1 MENNQNVDL
10 IRKMLSLVESTN
22 LKAQSIISEEEITS
36 TPEVEVDE
44 QVTQAAKGGAEVLA
58 GVLAA
63 EKGLFQTF
71 KNEIPALS
79 KFKNADEAISALKN
93 GEMATA
99 DAFKIVK
106 QANKVPEIAA
116 KLRGFLT
123 DSKSFQDIAKKVY
136 PKGTVMP
143 ANAQNLKL
151 AQDTLTKTYGMSAS
165 EAEAALKTAFQKAS
179 GGTGKSVSAF
189 KGVKGGNP
197 ALNPNTLKGSSPE
210 VSKFVS
216 QNVVKP
222 AEEVAKGAN
231 FFSKIGDKGAELARK
246 AAEQIRKF
254 KPDVFERL
262 KRLKGR
268 LSAKQLALYGL
279 AGWGIYEL
287 LKGAFDSDGKNANGI
302 IPACIANLEGVE
314 FVIGTGDVA
323 VAKIAEGIDQKSSG
337 HDGLFFWP
345 NGRAISGDGQVRG
358 SYYCKGTSGGP
369 SDIAA
374 KLQEQSSFIDA
385 AKAAKAQTAK
395 ENGDFSKYANIH
407 IDWDGEKKTEITPN
421 PKPKPS
427 PYKPCAK
434 LPFTYGCKNDMIRE
448 MQVCLGLPK
457 NMQTGNYGPKTQALL
472 KEKGYDLSGGIIKQ
486 TYDAVL
492 ADCGQERKRLK
503 IEPIEPIKLAGIKP
517 IPSTLNIKLP
527 EVTRLIQMN
536 PQPVDL
542 YKVMKDAGY
551 IKGDT
556 EGTPLEDGTTL
567 PPTRRV
573 KYKGPDLDGET
584 LGKLDTIISRMDYT
598 RIKQKIDKRYGDK
611 YVWLQN

>member
-58 GVLAA
+58 SVLAA

-79 KFKNADEAISALKN
+79 KFKNADEAISALKS

-116 KLRGFLT
+116 KLRGFLS

-151 AQDTLTKTYGMSAS
+151 AQDTLTKTYGMSAA

-222 AEEVAKGAN
+222 AEEVAKGAGLL
-231 FFSKIGDKGAELARK
+231 SKIGDRGAELARK

-254 KPDVFERL
+254 KPDVFARL
-262 KRLKGR
+262 SKLKGR

-279 AGWGIYEL
+279 AGYGIYEL
-287 LKGAFDSDGKNANGI
+287 LKGAFNSDGKNANGI
-302 IPACIANLEGVE
+302 IPACIANLEGAD
-314 FVIGTGDVA
+314 FVLGTGDVA
-323 VAKIAEGIDQKSSG
+323 VVKIADGIDQKSSG
-337 HDGLFFWP
+337 HGGLFFWP
-345 NGRAISGDGQVRG
+345 NGRAITGDGKVRG

-369 SDIAA
+369 SDIAT
-374 KLQEQSSFIDA
+374 KLQEQSS
-385 AKAAKAQTAK
+385 
-395 ENGDFSKYANIH
+395 DFSKYSNIH
-407 IDWDGEKKTEITPN
+407 VDWDGEKKKEVTPNPN

-427 PYKPCAK
+427 PYKPCTK
-434 LPFTYGCKNDMIRE
+434 LPFEYGCKNDMIRE

-457 NMQTGNYGPKTQALL
+457 GMQTGNFGPKTQSAL

-492 ADCGQERKRLK
+492 ADCGQERKRERL
-503 IEPIEPIKLAGIKP
+503 EPITLAPRDITK
-517 IPSTLNIKLP
+517 IQSKIDIKLP
-527 EVTRLIQMN
+527 ELTRLIQMN
-536 PQPVDL
+536 PQPVNL
-542 YKVMKDAGY
+542 YNEMKKQGL
-551 IKGDT
+551 IKGDANET
-556 EGTPLEDGTTL
+556 QLEDGTTL
-567 PPTRRV
+567 PATNRV

-584 LGKLDTIISRMDYT
+584 LGKLDTILSGMGYT

>member
-22 LKAQSIISEEEITS
+22 LKAQSIISEEEITL

-58 GVLAA
+58 NILSK

-71 KNEIPALS
+71 KNEIPAMS
-79 KFKNADEAISALKN
+79 KFKTADEAIAALKS
-93 GEMATA
+93 GELATQ
-99 DAFKIVK
+99 DAFAIVK

-116 KLRGFLT
+116 KLKGFLS
-123 DSKSFQDIAKKVY
+123 DSKSFQDIARKVY

-143 ANAQNLKL
+143 PNPQNLKL
-151 AQDTLTKTYGMSAS
+151 AQETLTKTYGMSAA
-165 EAEAALKTAFQKAS
+165 EAEAALKSAAQKAS
-179 GGTGKSVSAF
+179 GEVKSVSQF

-197 ALNPNTLKGSSPE
+197 ALNPNTLKGASPE
-210 VSKFVS
+210 VAAFVAKDI
-216 QNVVKP
+216 VKP

-369 SDIAA
+369 SDVAA

-457 NMQTGNYGPKTQALL
+457 NMQTGNYGPKTQSLL
-472 KEKGYDLSGGIIKQ
+472 KEKGYDLSKGIDKQ
-486 TYDAVL
+486 IYDAVL
-492 ADCGQERKRLK
+492 ADCGQTKERRKL
-503 IEPIEPIKLAGIKP
+503 EPIEPVKLAGIKP
-517 IPSTLNIKLP
+517 IPSKIDIKLP
-527 EVTRLIQMN
+527 DLTKMIQMN

-542 YKVMKDAGY
+542 YNEMKKKGY
-551 IKGDT
+551 IKGDA

-573 KYKGPDLDGET
+573 KYKGPDLDSDT
-584 LGKLDTIISRMDYT
+584 LGKLDTIISGMGYS
-598 RIKQKIDKRYGDK
+598 RIKQKIDKSYGDK

>member
-58 GVLAA
+58 SVLAA

-79 KFKNADEAISALKN
+79 KFKNADEAISALKS

-116 KLRGFLT
+116 KLKGFLS

-151 AQDTLTKTYGMSAS
+151 AQDTLTKTYGMSAA

-179 GGTGKSVSAF
+179 GGSGKSVSAF

-222 AEEVAKGAN
+222 AEEVAKGAGLL
-231 FFSKIGDKGAELARK
+231 SKIGDRGAELARK

-254 KPDVFERL
+254 KPDVFARL
-262 KRLKGR
+262 SKLKGR

-279 AGWGIYEL
+279 AGYGIYEL

-302 IPACIANLEGVE
+302 IPACIANLEGAD
-314 FVIGTGDVA
+314 FVLGTGDVA
-323 VAKIAEGIDQKSSG
+323 VVKIADGIDQKSSG
-337 HDGLFFWP
+337 HGGLFFWP
-345 NGRAISGDGQVRG
+345 NGRAITGDGKVRG

-369 SDIAA
+369 SDIAT
-374 KLQEQSSFIDA
+374 KLQEQSS
-385 AKAAKAQTAK
+385 
-395 ENGDFSKYANIH
+395 DFSKYGNIH
-407 IDWDGEKKTEITPN
+407 VDWDGEKKKEVTPNPN

-427 PYKPCAK
+427 PYKACTK
-434 LPFTYGCKNDMIRE
+434 LPFAYGCKNDMIRE

-492 ADCGQERKRLK
+492 ADCGQTKERRKL
-503 IEPIEPIKLAGIKP
+503 EPIEPIKLSGIKP
-517 IPSTLNIKLP
+517 IPSKIDIKLP
-527 EVTRLIQMN
+527 DLTRLIQMN

-551 IKGDT
+551 LRGDAKET
-556 EGTPLEDGTTL
+556 SLEDGTIL
-567 PPTRRV
+567 DPTNRV

-584 LGKLDTIISRMDYT
+584 LGKLDTILSGMGYT

>member
-22 LKAQSIISEEEITS
+22 SKAQSIISEEEITS

-79 KFKNADEAISALKN
+79 KFKNADEAISALKS

-116 KLRGFLT
+116 KLRGFLS

-151 AQDTLTKTYGMSAS
+151 AQDTLTKTYGMSAA

-222 AEEVAKGAN
+222 AEEVAKGAGLL
-231 FFSKIGDKGAELARK
+231 SKIGDKGAELARK

-254 KPDVFERL
+254 KPDVLERL
-262 KRLKGR
+262 KKLKGR

-279 AGWGIYEL
+279 AGYGIYEL
-287 LKGAFDSDGKNANGI
+287 LKGAFDNDGKNANGI
-302 IPACIANLEGVE
+302 IPACIANLEGAD
-314 FVIGTGDVA
+314 FVLGTGDVA
-323 VAKIAEGIDQKSSG
+323 VVKIADGIDQKSSG
-337 HDGLFFWP
+337 HSGLFFWP
-345 NGRAISGDGQVRG
+345 NGRAITGDGKVRG

-369 SDIAA
+369 SDVAT
-374 KLQEQSSFIDA
+374 KLQEDIKDQLKPVVNALSG
-385 AKAAKAQTAK
+385 K
-395 ENGDFSKYANIH
+395 GDFSKYANIH
-407 IDWDGEKKTEITPN
+407 IDWDGEKKTEVN
-421 PKPKPS
+421 PKPNPKPS
-427 PYKPCAK
+427 PYKPCK
-434 LPFTYGCKNDMIRE
+434 TFPFTYGCKNDMIRE

-457 NMQTGNYGPKTQALL
+457 NMQTGNYGPKTQSLL

-492 ADCGQERKRLK
+492 ADCGQIKERPKL
-503 IEPIEPIKLAGIKP
+503 EPIEPVKLSGIKP
-517 IPSTLNIKLP
+517 IVSKIDIKLP
-527 EVTRLIQMN
+527 DLIRLIQMN

-542 YKVMKDAGY
+542 YNEMKKKGF
-551 IKGDT
+551 IKGDA

-567 PPTRRV
+567 PPTNRV
-573 KYKGPDLDGET
+573 KYKGPDLDSET
-584 LGKLDTIISRMDYT
+584 LGKLDAIISGMGYT